1 MRKSCFLACP
11 CSVLLCLLLL
21 ARCIFW
27 AFLIWIRSILPLF
40 GVCWISLCRCWS
52 HKESRARN
60 RGNIVCWA
68 AHHHFQGCLLLFAQ
82 LLCVLHLSLLF
93 PDPLFNALPIVVQR
107 RVRKQRKR
115 WRRSG
120 ASNAQAIAIH
130 RVFNIVVT
138 MLNIVTL
145 WSQCSTPR
153 SQWLTL
159 WSQCL
164 TLWSQ
169 CLTLWSQFP
178 AIFWRPNPLC
188 ACVRGSQTWTCQY
201 EALLEFC
208 VSRECDG
215 ELFCS
220 CLDAFEFC
228 LLILWP
234 VGAG

>member
-21 ARCIFW
+21 ARCFFELFSFEFVPFYLCLGCAEFHCAGVGHTKKAGRGIVATWCVGRLTIIFKVVCCYLPNSF
-27 AFLIWIRSILPLF
+27 AFF
-40 GVCWISLCRCWS
+40 TSLYSFRT
-52 HKESRARN
+52 H
-60 RGNIVCWA
+60 
-68 AHHHFQGCLLLFAQ
+68 
-82 LLCVLHLSLLF
+82 SLMHCHCCA
-93 PDPLFNALPIVVQR
+93 DA
-107 RVRKQRKR
+107 VRKQRKR

-169 CLTLWSQFP
+169 FP

-188 ACVRGSQTWTCQY
+188 ACVRGSQT
-201 EALLEFC
+201 
-208 VSRECDG
+208 
-215 ELFCS
+215 
-220 CLDAFEFC
+220 
-228 LLILWP
+228 
-234 VGAG
+234 